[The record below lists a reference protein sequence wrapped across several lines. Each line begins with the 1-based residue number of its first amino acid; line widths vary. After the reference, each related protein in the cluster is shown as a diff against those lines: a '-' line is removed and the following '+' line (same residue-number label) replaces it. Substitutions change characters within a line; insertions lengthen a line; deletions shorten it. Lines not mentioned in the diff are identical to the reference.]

1 MSLVAVAGRSKR
13 VCVHDVCVI
22 QPRKLGGLVN
32 SGDEIETLVLLDAEP
47 GALAEDNWTASWPL
61 ALTGK
66 GEPANPTTT

>member
-1 MSLVAVAGRSKR
+1 
-13 VCVHDVCVI
+13 VCVI